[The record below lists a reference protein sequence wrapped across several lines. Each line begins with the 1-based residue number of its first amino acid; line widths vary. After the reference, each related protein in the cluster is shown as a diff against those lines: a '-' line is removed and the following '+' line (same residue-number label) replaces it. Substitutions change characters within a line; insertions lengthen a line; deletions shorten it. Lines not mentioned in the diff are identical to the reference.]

1 MFDTVLSGLD
11 WATRFSDPL
20 AWLVL
25 AAFLATAALDW
36 TGERE
41 RARYAGV
48 AAWALFGVFWFSLIY
63 HFAVVQK
70 SVIEGVG
77 ALVAVPASFYV
88 GYLLWSGRDSLF
100 VLSRAVFLMG
110 AVYFPFESIPLL
122 RQFLVETVTDQTA
135 VLISLLGSNPEV
147 VTGHEA
153 MAGGERVIAYDGYII
168 GQKEYLYESTF
179 AFYEGE
185 SPIFYTILIACTGI
199 GSMAIFAGL
208 IAAVEA
214 PLRRKLRALAVSI
227 PVIYALNLG
236 RNVMIAIGFGE
247 QRFHLFPE
255 LIVSLFSLSDPRK
268 VSYIVIDRIVAQ
280 SLSVVALVGITY
292 LVVRELPEVL
302 TVVEDLLFVVTGSE
316 YDLRS
321 ALDAPTVPE
330 EDPEADAGGS
340 AGAGSDD

>member
-1 MFDTVLSGLD
+1 MLDTVLSGLN

-25 AAFLATAALDW
+25 GAFLATAVLEWVDD
-36 TGERE
+36 RE

-63 HFAVVQK
+63 HFAFVQK

-77 ALVAVPASFYV
+77 TLVAVPASFYV

-100 VLSRAVFLMG
+100 VLSRAVLLMG
-110 AVYFPFESIPLL
+110 VVFFPFESIPLL
-122 RQFLVETVTDQTA
+122 RQLLVETVTDQTA
-135 VLISLLGSNPEV
+135 VLISLIGSNPEV

-153 MAGGERVIAYDGYII
+153 MVNGERVIAHGGYII
-168 GQKEYLYESTF
+168 GDKQYLYESTF
-179 AFYEGE
+179 VFANGE
-185 SPIFYTILIACTGI
+185 SPIYYTILIACTGI

-214 PLRRKLRALAVSI
+214 PVRRKLRAVAVSL

-236 RNVMIAIGFGE
+236 RNVMIAVGFGE
-247 QRFHLFPE
+247 QRFQLFPE
-255 LIVSLFSLSDPRK
+255 LIMAVFGLSDPRK

-316 YDLRS
+316 YDLRA
-321 ALDAPTVPE
+321 ALDVPPGTDSE
-330 EDPEADAGGS
+330 TAADAET
-340 AGAGSDD
+340 AANAGSDD